1 MRSSETEYDKM
12 EDDKPAYE
20 ETPMTTVDK
29 SSSDD
34 NHNPSSL
41 NGQQQQQQIYGGSS
55 HAFNAHTLNS
65 LTIGVNADKSSVR
78 HNYYAAITIFLYM
91 AVGVL
96 FYSVILD
103 EGWEFVDSLYFSM
116 TTFTTVGYGDLTPES
131 QGSRLFTAF
140 YALLGVALIG
150 SIVSYFGEKLADESV
165 NVAKESL
172 EKANEKRIATL
183 LEKEKQ
189 KSMIE
194 GRSSEIEREPP
205 AAKEEEKKDSTVDL
219 HSDQALTTKD
229 FLWENWIFLPL
240 LAIFFIGSYIEI
252 KHDQGLTFI
261 DVLYYT
267 VVTLTTIGYGDIAPD
282 GRFSRGLSIIFVP
295 LSTFSMATLISR
307 FAAFQV
313 RRREILKQAAA
324 LEKGFD
330 KEQLKAMDRN
340 GDGQVHKNEFVYF
353 MLISSEKTTM
363 EYIKRMEDLFDQLDK
378 DNSGYLDEADL
389 LYKIERSNKKL
400 GETKVET
407 TTQFVR
413 DADLV

>member
-1 MRSSETEYDKM
+1 M
-12 EDDKPAYE
+12 
-20 ETPMTTVDK
+20 
-29 SSSDD
+29 
-34 NHNPSSL
+34 
-41 NGQQQQQQIYGGSS
+41 
-55 HAFNAHTLNS
+55 
-65 LTIGVNADKSSVR
+65 
-78 HNYYAAITIFLYM
+78 
-91 AVGVL
+91 
-96 FYSVILD
+96 
-103 EGWEFVDSLYFSM
+103 
-116 TTFTTVGYGDLTPES
+116 GYGDLTPES

-165 NVAKESL
+165 NVANESL

-267 VVTLTTIGYGDIAPD
+267 VVTLTTIGKSFIHLLITLL
-282 GRFSRGLSIIFVP
+282 RFLMILFFFMQDTETLHQTVNLLVGYP
-295 LSTFSMATLISR
+295 LSSCHYRLSQWQR
-307 FAAFQV
+307 
-313 RRREILKQAAA
+313 
-324 LEKGFD
+324 
-330 KEQLKAMDRN
+330 
-340 GDGQVHKNEFVYF
+340 
-353 MLISSEKTTM
+353 SSVDSQPFK
-363 EYIKRMEDLFDQLDK
+363 
-378 DNSGYLDEADL
+378 
-389 LYKIERSNKKL
+389 
-400 GETKVET
+400 
-407 TTQFVR
+407 
-413 DADLV
+413 